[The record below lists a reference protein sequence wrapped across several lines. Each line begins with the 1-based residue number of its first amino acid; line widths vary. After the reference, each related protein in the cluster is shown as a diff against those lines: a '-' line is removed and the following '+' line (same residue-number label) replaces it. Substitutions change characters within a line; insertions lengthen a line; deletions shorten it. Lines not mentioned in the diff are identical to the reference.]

1 MKKYTKRMLSLGIA
15 VVVLSVSMYGC
26 GQSEKKDGTP
36 SDSSA
41 GMETESD
48 SRSSEQMEN
57 TAMYVPYG
65 DQDGY
70 VMIDQNTDA
79 VFTVSMPE
87 EIYDSEGNR
96 ITQSDLKKGN
106 ILKITGNGIML
117 ESYPGQY
124 PGVTRI
130 DVEKAGTPSDAD
142 QYQEV
147 IDQIWQE
154 PDSSQIPFLNVEYTT
169 DLAAVSAAASVGSY
183 EWKYPAEDGT
193 VNQQKAEEPAITQ
206 WTELIDIRTEEP
218 VELNLVFS
226 QTPVKVT
233 VLRWPETE
241 KGKTEIA
248 EGEDVPVQES
258 GEQGSYVLTQA
269 EPGWMYL
276 VKSEWENGYAEYGFQ
291 VMKPQTGSEQ

>member
-1 MKKYTKRMLSLGIA
+1 MKKNTKRMLLLGAA
-15 VVVLSVSMYGC
+15 VLVLSATMYGC
-26 GQSEKKDGTP
+26 GQSEKEGGTA
-36 SDSSA
+36 SASSA
-41 GMETESD
+41 GIGTESD
-48 SRSSEQMEN
+48 SSSSEQMEN

-70 VMIDQNTDA
+70 VMIDQNTGA

-142 QYQEV
+142 QYQEI

-154 PDSSQIPFLNVEYTT
+154 PDPSQIPFLSVEYTT

-258 GEQGSYVLTQA
+258 GEQGSYVLAQA

-276 VKSEWENGYAEYGFQ
+276 VKGEWENGYAEYGFQ
-291 VMKPQTGSEQ
+291 VMKPQTGSAQ